1 MINSIES
8 HFPFENIRPAQSEAL
23 QKIEESLKTNGKKFF
38 VLDAETGVGKSAI
51 AVAAAN
57 FLNTLPTDSTL
68 SKSRGSYF
76 LTTQKILQD
85 QYERDFAKTR
95 GMVSIRSSSNYAC
108 TSVKGAT
115 CAETM
120 QKNKLSSNNARCINY
135 CVYKQ
140 KKKEFVESELGVTNY
155 SYFLAETHFSGQLKE
170 KRVLVIDE
178 AHNLVSELSKF
189 VEVLV
194 TERFAKQALKIEFP
208 GKLTQ
213 AAAIKWIQEEY
224 LPKANT
230 RLARLQNDI
239 KKLIGSRARLEQ
251 FEQLAMQ
258 LDLLEKHVG
267 KLNKFV
273 SNYDSENWVFDFVP
287 AQGRSLA
294 KFEFKPIDVSGY
306 AHDMIFNRAD
316 KVLLMSA
323 TVISCDNFCQLLGI
337 DPSEVGYIKLDSPFP
352 LENRPVAYSG
362 VGKMSAAHIDST
374 LPKLAKAVQ
383 MILDNHPEE
392 KGIIH
397 AHSYKVANYI
407 IENVRSKRLV
417 THDSSNRDEVLM
429 RHIAS
434 PDPIVLVSPS
444 MQEGVDLKDDL
455 SRFQVLC
462 KVPYPYLGDKLI
474 KKRMYKW
481 KWWYDYETIK
491 TIVQSVGR
499 SIRNENDFAVTYI
512 LDADWERF
520 ASKNKKM
527 LPENLVKSF

>member
-1 MINSIES
+1 MNHSIES
-8 HFPFENIRPAQSEAL
+8 HFPFESIRPAQGEAL
-23 QKIEESLKTNGKKFF
+23 RKIEKALKDDGKKFF

-51 AVAAAN
+51 AVAAAG
-57 FLNTLPTDSTL
+57 FLNTMPTGPGL
-68 SKSRGSYF
+68 LKPRGSYF

-85 QYERDFAKTR
+85 QYERDFAKSR
-95 GMVSIRSSSNYAC
+95 GMLSIRSSSNYAC
-108 TSVKGAT
+108 TAVKGAT
-115 CAETM
+115 CAETT
-120 QKNKLSSNNARCINY
+120 QKSKLSSSNPRCINH

-140 KKKEFVESELGVTNY
+140 KKKEFIESELGVTNY

-194 TERFAKQALKIEFP
+194 TERFAKQALKIDFP

-213 AAAIKWIQEEY
+213 AAAIKWIQSTY
-224 LPKANT
+224 LPKAT
-230 RLARLQNDI
+230 SRLGRLQNDI
-239 KKLIGSRARLEQ
+239 KKLIGSRTKLAQ

-258 LDLLEKHVG
+258 LDLLEKHVN
-267 KLNKFV
+267 KLSKFI

-287 AQGRSLA
+287 AQGKSLA
-294 KFEFKPIDVSGY
+294 KFEFKPIDVSDY
-306 AHDMIFNRAD
+306 AREMIFNRAD

-323 TVISCDNFCQLLGI
+323 TVISCDNFCQLLGV
-337 DPSEVGYIKLDSPFP
+337 DPTDVGYIKLESPFP

-362 VGKMSAAHIDST
+362 IGKMSSSHIDST
-374 LPKLAKAVQ
+374 LPKLAQAVQ
-383 MILDNHPEE
+383 MILDAHPEE

-397 AHSYKVANYI
+397 AHSYRVVNYI
-407 IENVRSKRLV
+407 MENVRSKRLV
-417 THDSSNRDEVLM
+417 THDSSNRDDVLM
-429 RHIAS
+429 QHVKS
-434 PDPIVLVSPS
+434 SEPTVLVSPS

-474 KKRMYKW
+474 KKRMHKW
-481 KWWYDYETIK
+481 KWWYDYETTK

-499 SIRNENDFAVTYI
+499 SVRNENDFAVTYI
-512 LDADWERF
+512 LDSDWERF
-520 ASKNKKM
+520 ASKSKKM
-527 LPENLVKSF
+527 LPQNLASSI